1 MANLYKNKLWA
12 EKIKKNYHFWFFFLL
27 LTAILVIIAYYRVTM
42 QIQIGAMYDTYD
54 FLANA
59 AEFSG
64 QSIGY
69 TDIRPPILSLLTSI
83 IFRFDGLSIA
93 PIFYIEAILDVIG
106 VIGLF
111 LLLKQKFN
119 DLNSF
124 LGSLLYATF
133 PILLTY
139 VGVGFADLSSISIS
153 IWAIYLTV
161 LAVKKDNKFFLIS
174 FPVAMLAFLTKFN
187 QALIIF
193 PIFFY
198 ILISWHN
205 IKNRRNII
213 FGMIIAGLIFV
224 PLLLFYTF
232 KYGNPL
238 FPFLDFF
245 KSSTG
250 SLVNEQYFD
259 YNPDP
264 YFYIRLLPLMIGNG
278 ALLLIFVIIGLI
290 LAIYLRLLMKKSNL
304 PKIKF
309 NLKDNLFIVITAV
322 TLGVIFLFSWGVVSY
337 LVSEILFF
345 FVLFSLYK
353 LLKPNNKFDLDFLF
367 ISWFATYLIFLSLF
381 MVKDI
386 RYFLMI
392 LPPFS
397 YLLIRALEITEN
409 QLGLIRKRKLTVYLA
424 PIIIVVLL
432 LSTAFYLPTI
442 PEANTYDENLNINI
456 QEASNWLINYD
467 SDYKSQIIFSDIW
480 PHSAWFL
487 QMNIQKMP
495 EFKGDEKY
503 YLGIE
508 NYNPTEEDSIAA
520 NNFLIENNAYYYF
533 SIRNWT
539 NLNNF
544 TVIKKFGLVT
554 IYKRT

>member
-1 MANLYKNKLWA
+1 
-12 EKIKKNYHFWFFFLL
+12 
-27 LTAILVIIAYYRVTM
+27 M

-83 IFRFDGLSIA
+83 IFRFEGLSIA

-198 ILISWHN
+198 ILINWHN

-264 YFYIRLLPLMIGNG
+264 YFYIKLLPLMIGNG
-278 ALLLIFVIIGLI
+278 ALLLIFTIIGAI
-290 LAIYLRLLMKKSNL
+290 LTIYLRLLLKKSSL

-309 NLKDNLFIVITAV
+309 NVKDNLFIVITAV
-322 TLGVIFLFSWGVVSY
+322 TLSVIFLFSWGVLSY
-337 LVSEILFF
+337 IVSEILFF
-345 FVLFSLYK
+345 LVLFSLYH
-353 LLKPNNKFDLDFLF
+353 LLRKDNKFDLDFLF
-367 ISWFATYLIFLSLF
+367 LSWFATFLIFLSLYV
-381 MVKDI
+381 VKDI

-467 SDYKSQIIFSDIW
+467 PDYKSQIIFSDIW

-495 EFKGDEKY
+495 EFKGNEKY

-508 NYNPTEEDSIAA
+508 NYNPTEEDSVAA